1 MSFFDELKRRNVFRV
16 AIAYAVATW
25 LVLQIADVLLG
36 VLDLPPWTG
45 RLVFLLL
52 VVGFPVA
59 LIFAWAFELTPEGI
73 KKESAVDRSDSTT
86 SHTGRKLDFVIIG
99 ILLVAL
105 GWFAWD
111 KFAADPGTAQEQAHR
126 TGAIAPVNSL
136 TSAAAEK
143 SVAVLPFV
151 AMSSGP
157 DDEYFADGLT
167 EEILNALAQLPE
179 LLVTART
186 SAFSFKGQ
194 DLPIQEIAAALG
206 VRHVVEGSVRRSGE
220 RLRVTAQLIR
230 AEDGFHLWSENF
242 DSASADAIAVQESIA
257 VSVASALD
265 VVLDDDKRKAMRAA
279 GIRDVEAFTL
289 FQKGMEYYGRAHG
302 EMDMIAGLKTANSYF
317 DQVLERAPDSAR
329 VYILHSDLYLHILTD
344 EAAFKP
350 NVGISAE
357 DIAEAYPAAIADYE
371 AAIRHA
377 PTDEIRAMAELD
389 LAFVSG
395 NWRGLTGRLERALAI
410 DGCTQWS
417 NWLTTV
423 ADVFGY
429 ADALRVRAKKLLA
442 CDPMRALGW
451 FNLARATFV
460 AGHAEEALQLAREGM
475 AAAPGGWLYL
485 VYVRTLTANGFA
497 TEAREVVSTLV
508 QDRED
513 QLMMEALIAAY
524 EGDRDTVLRNVEDLI
539 SLNGAG
545 MFYVPILYAL
555 AGERDAVNQH
565 ASKMDAHT
573 LGPVALLQVA
583 HWCQCGAPWDIE
595 ATPDLAAML
604 EAGNL
609 PWPPPEPMKFPLKT
623 W

>member
-1 MSFFDELKRRNVFRV
+1 MSLFEELKRRNVFRV
-16 AIAYAVATW
+16 AIAYVVATW
-25 LVLQIADVLLG
+25 LVLQITDVLTGILES
-36 VLDLPPWTG
+36 PPWAG
-45 RLVFLLL
+45 RLVLLL
-52 VVGFPVA
+52 LIAGLPVA

-73 KKESAVDRSDSTT
+73 RKEADIDRNRSIT
-86 SHTGRKLDFVIIG
+86 SQTGRKLDFVIIAV
-99 ILLVAL
+99 LVVAV

-111 KFAADPGTAQEQAHR
+111 KF
-126 TGAIAPVNSL
+126 TGRSGDTNTHANESTVT
-136 TSAAAEK
+136 TSRVGLPPAEK

-151 AMSSGP
+151 AMSRGP

-230 AEDGFHLWSENF
+230 AEDGFHLWSNNF
-242 DSASADAIAVQESIA
+242 DSASVDAIAVQENIA
-257 VSVASALD
+257 MSVASALD
-265 VVLDDDKRKAMRAA
+265 VVLDEDKRKAMRAA

-289 FQKGMEYYGRAHG
+289 LQKGMEFYGRAHG
-302 EMDMIAGLKTANSYF
+302 EMDMIDGLKAANSYF
-317 DQVLERAPDSAR
+317 DRVLERVPDSAR
-329 VYILHSDLYLHILTD
+329 VHILHSDLYLHILTD

-350 NVGISAE
+350 NHQITAE
-357 DIAEAYPAAIADYE
+357 HVAEAYPAAIADYQ
-371 AAIRHA
+371 AAIRYA

-395 NWRGLTGRLERALAI
+395 NWRGLTGRLEQALAI

-417 NWLTTV
+417 NWLTTI

-429 ADALRVRAKKLLA
+429 ADALRVRAKNLLA

-451 FNLARATFV
+451 FNFARATFV
-460 AGHAEEALQLAREGM
+460 AGHSEEALQIAREGM
-475 AAAPGGWLYL
+475 LAAPGGWLHL
-485 VYVRTLTANGFA
+485 IYVRALTANGFTA
-497 TEAREVVSTLV
+497 EAREVVSTLV
-508 QDRED
+508 QDRDD

-524 EGDRDTVLRNVEDLI
+524 EGDRDTIRRNVEELI
-539 SLNGAG
+539 SIDGSG
-545 MFYVPILYAL
+545 MFYVPILYAW

-565 ASKMDAHT
+565 ARKMDART

-595 ATPDLAAML
+595 ATPNLAAKL
-604 EAGNL
+604 EEGNL

>member
-1 MSFFDELKRRNVFRV
+1 MFRV

-25 LVLQIADVLLG
+25 LVLQVTDVLIGILEM
-36 VLDLPPWTG
+36 PAWTG
-45 RLVFLLL
+45 KLVLLL
-52 VVGFPVA
+52 LIAGLPAA
-59 LIFAWAFELTPEGI
+59 LILAWAFELTPEGI
-73 KKESAVDRSDSTT
+73 RKEADVDRNHSIT
-86 SHTGRKLDFVIIG
+86 SQTGRKLDFVIIAV
-99 ILLVAL
+99 LAVAVS
-105 GWFAWD
+105 WFAWD
-111 KFAADPGTAQEQAHR
+111 KFTGRPGDANTHANDSTQ
-126 TGAIAPVNSL
+126 S
-136 TSAAAEK
+136 TSPAGLPLAEK

-151 AMSSGP
+151 AMSRGL

-194 DLPIQEIAAALG
+194 DLPIQEIAATLG
-206 VRHVVEGSVRRSGE
+206 VRHIVEGSVRRSGE

-242 DSASADAIAVQESIA
+242 DSASADAIAVQENIA
-257 VSVASALD
+257 MSVASALD
-265 VVLDDDKRKAMRAA
+265 VVLDEDKRKAMRAA
-279 GIRDVEAFTL
+279 GIRDAEAFTL

-344 EAAFKP
+344 AAAFKP
-350 NVGISAE
+350 NIGISAE
-357 DIAEAYPAAIADYE
+357 DIAKAYPAAIADYE

-451 FNLARATFV
+451 FNLARATFI
-460 AGHAEEALQLAREGM
+460 AGHAEEALHLAREGM
-475 AAAPGGWLYL
+475 AAAPGGWLHL

-524 EGDRDTVLRNVEDLI
+524 EGDRDTVLRNIEDLI
-539 SLNGAG
+539 SLNGTG
-545 MFYVPILYAL
+545 MFYVPILYAM

-565 ASKMDAHT
+565 ARKMDAHT

-583 HWCQCGAPWDIE
+583 HWCQCGAPWDID
-595 ATPDLAAML
+595 ATPNLAAML
-604 EAGNL
+604 AAGNL